1 MQNNKTKQPKG
12 APSGSVMPVLIT
24 ESAKDFEALRQQIV
38 QDLKPQGLIEAGI
51 VRRIASIMW
60 EMMRY
65 ERVKSVLINL
75 SFSNA
80 LQHLLEQIGL
90 ETDEAQ
96 ELSERW
102 FTDAEAKTEV
112 AELLQRIALDEY
124 AIEAE
129 AVRRSSG
136 ELESIQRML
145 CLLESRFKNA
155 LASLGEYR
163 GAAVKLGGNS
173 SPVIEGERVVRLRG
187 KSPAA

>member
-1 MQNNKTKQPKG
+1 MQNKTKQPGG
-12 APSGSVMPVLIT
+12 APSGYAMAVLIT
-24 ESAKDFEALRQQIV
+24 ESAKDFEALRHQIE
-38 QDLKPQGLIEAGI
+38 QDLKPRGLIEAGI

-60 EMMRY
+60 EMTRY
-65 ERVKSVLINL
+65 ERVKSILINL
-75 SFSNA
+75 SFSEA
-80 LQHLLEQIGL
+80 LKNLLAQIGVDP
-90 ETDEAQ
+90 DEAE

-102 FTDAEAKTEV
+102 FTQAEAKTEV
-112 AELLQRIALDEY
+112 VELLEKVALDEY

-145 CLLESRFKNA
+145 GLLESRFKNA

-173 SPVIEGERVVRLRG
+173 SPIIEGKPIERWRG
-187 KSPAA
+187 KPPAA